1 MGHLVGLSSK
11 IYEIPHLQVKITF
24 FTLFYIYT
32 GSIWYCILGIG
43 IVLLCFPGGG
53 SFDSINTF
61 EENEKSVM

>member
-1 MGHLVGLSSK
+1 MLIGFCLVVLCFSLKPSSALPNK
-11 IYEIPHLQVKITF
+11 IHNSLP
-24 FTLFYIYT
+24 
-32 GSIWYCILGIG
+32 GSIWYRILGIG